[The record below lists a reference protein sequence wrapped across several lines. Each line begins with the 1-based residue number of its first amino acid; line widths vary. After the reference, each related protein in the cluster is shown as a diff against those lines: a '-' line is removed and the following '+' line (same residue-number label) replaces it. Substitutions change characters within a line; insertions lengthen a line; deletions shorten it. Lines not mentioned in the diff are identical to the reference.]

1 MEQLGKGREKY
12 FTMRKRHIQIDV
24 NNATHPDLSCLLTL
38 SGFFVFMLLA
48 ADNEGTIA
56 ETTPLLTAAQK
67 KRQRQ
72 REASKRYYVNHPE
85 VKTKKQVQAA
95 ERRAAKKTAKRRW
108 DPPKRSKPGRRS
120 EQRRSEPDIFNKADQ
135 ALLPSGDNPQIAELQ
150 TDAEDVEDGNSHTS
164 KFTAQHEYETVMEN
178 AASENSADYFEE
190 ASAGR
195 LLEEANDDPD
205 EFWRPEWAGLGTLR
219 AADEVVA
226 AETLASM
233 AGLSAPQEL
242 KMPSDTREPEGEDEQ
257 AGGSLTIQGAEMT
270 QCRSDGES
278 TLDSSAPEI
287 AVVIEDV
294 SDTRP
299 ARVFRGYR
307 YEPVGPQPDNA
318 ARQARSMP
326 SASPGQGICGDC
338 RKVDACNTAGDDSE
352 GLCFRCLDCVMGD
365 YACWEHF
372 NGVKDWEDP
381 LW

>member
-1 MEQLGKGREKY
+1 
-12 FTMRKRHIQIDV
+12 
-24 NNATHPDLSCLLTL
+24 
-38 SGFFVFMLLA
+38 MLLA

-95 ERRAAKKTAKRRW
+95 ERRAAKKNSQASMGPTKEVKTR
-108 DPPKRSKPGRRS
+108 P
-120 EQRRSEPDIFNKADQ
+120 EPDIFNKADQ

-294 SDTRP
+294 SDTRYVSPLRTIYAP
-299 ARVFRGYR
+299 A
-307 YEPVGPQPDNA
+307 
-318 ARQARSMP
+318 
-326 SASPGQGICGDC
+326 
-338 RKVDACNTAGDDSE
+338 
-352 GLCFRCLDCVMGD
+352 
-365 YACWEHF
+365 H
-372 NGVKDWEDP
+372 
-381 LW
+381 